1 MDDTRARVLLVD
13 DDDGFRVGVR
23 LALESDGHEVREHA
37 AARPVI
43 AALAA
48 ADPDVVLVD
57 LRLPD
62 LDGLAVLDHVRRAD
76 PELPVV
82 LISGLADIAT
92 AVQAIRQGAYD
103 FLEKPFARERLLT
116 LVRRAVQQRR
126 LARDYARLRAGF
138 SASAGLASVLAGQ
151 SEAMRTLRET
161 LLRIAPTP
169 VDVLLVGE
177 TGTGKELAARALH
190 DFSGR
195 RGPFV
200 ALNCAAVPEALFE
213 SELFGHEA
221 GAYTG
226 AARTRVGQIEHAD
239 GGTLFLDEID
249 ALPPSQQPKLLR
261 VLQQREVTRV
271 GSNTPRAVDVRV
283 VAATHADL
291 RETGTTPGAPARDA
305 FRSDLYWRLATV
317 VLALPPLRERPAD
330 VPLLFEHFRA
340 AAVLRFGREAPAA
353 DGGLLERLLAHPWP
367 GNVRELKAAAE
378 RHVLGLPALPGA
390 GDDTPRTLQ
399 QSLEAVEAVLVG
411 DALARHGGKVDV
423 AAEELGLS
431 VATLY
436 RKLKQHGLRR
446 EDPAGAA

>member
-1 MDDTRARVLLVD
+1 MDPTAARVLLVD

-37 AARPVI
+37 AARPAI

-48 ADPDVVLVD
+48 TDPDVVLVD

-126 LARDYARLRAGF
+126 LARDYARLRAGL

-169 VDVLLVGE
+169 VDVMLVGE

-291 RETGTTPGAPARDA
+291 RESGAAPGTPTRGG

-317 VLALPPLRERPAD
+317 VLSLPPLRERPAD

-390 GDDTPRTLQ
+390 GSDTPRTLQ
-399 QSLEAVEAVLVG
+399 QSLDAVEAVLVG
-411 DALARHGGKVDV
+411 DALGRHDGRVD
-423 AAEELGLS
+423 AAAAELGLS

-446 EDPAGAA
+446 EDPGAAA